1 MDERITAFPF
11 SHFNNPMYDGSALV
25 FLAEAIFERSPT
37 GVFLAGVVFIAYH
50 IGLIFHFFFFSNSDM
65 PVEIESNGKIQVE
78 TIRMIQPKKEV
89 NTSRT
94 ENTNS
99 ILQTSTTNFK
109 KFKKQKICSIWGV

>member
-1 MDERITAFPF
+1 
-11 SHFNNPMYDGSALV
+11 
-25 FLAEAIFERSPT
+25 
-37 GVFLAGVVFIAYH
+37 
-50 IGLIFHFFFFSNSDM
+50 M

-109 KFKKQKICSIWGV
+109 KFKKQKICSI